1 MSPRILQYPDPSK
14 SYTITVDS
22 SDFACSGILSQITDG
37 ANLPVAYF
45 SRTFQ
50 KGERNKAIIEKELL
64 AIYLSIMFFRPYEYG
79 TKFTVLSDHK
89 PMIYLFSMKNPSSKL
104 VRIRLELEEYDFEIV
119 HIPGKENVCAD
130 TLSRIRLSD
139 LQELSEIDS
148 QILVMTRSMSN
159 RQKRDKAQT
168 EHQMREEISVPI
180 FDNTISNKK
189 VPSRHCLLL
198 LQNTKMVQLHCAHS

>member
-1 MSPRILQYPDPSK
+1 
-14 SYTITVDS
+14 
-22 SDFACSGILSQITDG
+22 
-37 ANLPVAYF
+37 
-45 SRTFQ
+45 
-50 KGERNKAIIEKELL
+50 
-64 AIYLSIMFFRPYEYG
+64 MFFRPYEYG
-79 TKFTVLSDHK
+79 TKFTVLSDNK
-89 PMIYLFSMKNPSSKL
+89 PMMYLFSMKNPSSKL